1 MNTWY
6 IIIFSLLSMG
16 CLVMAITNEVLYKT
30 NDSPLDTATAVGET
44 FSYFAVAAAAATFI
58 IVEGGTV
65 LAEKF
70 LHNERMKGR
79 AEGRAEGRVEGHAEG
94 RVEGSAEERDRLVNW
109 LRSQGFD
116 VSKLPPSED
125 LDRTQNG

>member
-1 MNTWY
+1 MSY
-6 IIIFSLLSMG
+6 RYRLSTEPSAKPPG
-16 CLVMAITNEVLYKT
+16 Q
-30 NDSPLDTATAVGET
+30 GEI

-79 AEGRAEGRVEGHAEG
+79 AEGRAEGR
-94 RVEGSAEERDRLVNW
+94 SEERERLVNW
-109 LRSQGFD
+109 LRDQGFD

-125 LDRTQNG
+125 LDRDQNG

>member
-1 MNTWY
+1 
-6 IIIFSLLSMG
+6 MG
-16 CLVMAITNEVLYKT
+16 CLVMTITNEVLYHT
-30 NDSPLDTATAVGET
+30 EDSALDTATAVGET

-79 AEGRAEGRVEGHAEG
+79 AEGRSEGRAEGR
-94 RVEGSAEERDRLVNW
+94 SEERERLV
-109 LRSQGFD
+109 R
-116 VSKLPPSED
+116 
-125 LDRTQNG
+125 

>member
-1 MNTWY
+1 MSY
-6 IIIFSLLSMG
+6 RYRLSTEPSAKPPG
-16 CLVMAITNEVLYKT
+16 Q
-30 NDSPLDTATAVGET
+30 GET
-44 FSYFAVAAAAATFI
+44 FSYFAVAAATFI

-79 AEGRAEGRVEGHAEG
+79 AEGRVEGRVEGRTEGRAEG
-94 RVEGSAEERDRLVNW
+94 RSEERERLVNW